1 MLRCTSR
8 RREGTYS
15 TYVALIDK
23 CHGAGLSLN
32 HDTAVFDTTEKC
44 YTMLW
49 GAVIRGTIERDG
61 IEDKGLLLILHCQVL
76 RKFFFNK
83 CTVDKAM

>member
-32 HDTAVFDTTEKC
+32 RDTTVFDTTEKC
-44 YTMLW
+44 YTMPW
-49 GAVIRGTIERDG
+49 GAVIRDTIGRNGMGWNGMGWNG
-61 IEDKGLLLILHCQVL
+61 IQ
-76 RKFFFNK
+76 
-83 CTVDKAM
+83 